1 MANVYTHTRTCTRCI
16 TVGGPT
22 RERASFPAARDLRD
36 TGLVCVFEPAHKNPR
51 SDNCGHHGNR
61 AMTSDDYKQ
70 RRRRRQQRPP
80 YRVARC
86 EREDNEGHSTNTV
99 RPATPALYPFTESSL
114 PPPPREPM
122 VYTPPRPAN
131 HPTGTKYAS
140 LPHFID
146 FHRARAP
153 FYTYNARR
161 RAHESN
167 AATERRWSDVK
178 KKHVEILRDR
188 EKREKQFSHN
198 S

>member
-1 MANVYTHTRTCTRCI
+1 MHALYYSRRADEGEGEFSRSTWPSRHWTGVRLRAGTQESTLWQLRPPRQSGNDEWWLQTTTTTAATATTVPRRTLW
-16 TVGGPT
+16 
-22 RERASFPAARDLRD
+22 ER
-36 TGLVCVFEPAHKNPR
+36 G
-51 SDNCGHHGNR
+51 
-61 AMTSDDYKQ
+61 Q
-70 RRRRRQQRPP
+70 RRSFHKYSAPCH
-80 YRVARC
+80 AR
-86 EREDNEGHSTNTV
+86 
-99 RPATPALYPFTESSL
+99 SL
-114 PPPPREPM
+114 SVHGIFVTPPPPREPM